1 MAGARVI
8 DLLESIKS
16 MAATVDEAV
25 VFFSSGKDSICM
37 LDLFQRFLPGRY
49 VPVFLYF
56 VKGLE
61 FQERTLRYYEARFG
75 IDIQRR
81 PHWDI
86 ANYDRTAQN
95 KQGRALKEHDIA
107 AHIRDETGLSW
118 LAYGYRT
125 DESMQR
131 RGQLRPLAPTFID
144 HKFNKLYP
152 LGAWSR
158 HHVEAYVKER
168 RLVLPVE
175 YQHGYRNID
184 QFKGRSVLWIR
195 NNYPDD
201 WLKIIERFPVVEAEA
216 IRQEAKAEI

>member
-1 MAGARVI
+1 MIDILGA
-8 DLLESIKS
+8 IK
-16 MAATVDEAV
+16 AASSTIDEAV

-56 VKGLE
+56 VQGLE
-61 FQERTLRYYEARFG
+61 FQERTLRYYEDRFG
-75 IDIQRR
+75 IEIQRH

-86 ANYDRTAQN
+86 ANYDRAARN
-95 KQGRALKEHDIA
+95 LGGRALKGRDAEYA
-107 AHIRDETGLSW
+107 IRESTGLSW

-144 HKFNKLYP
+144 HKFHKLYP
-152 LGAWSR
+152 LGVWSR

-168 RLVLPVE
+168 RLVLPIE
-175 YQHGYRNID
+175 YQHGYRNVD
-184 QFKGRSVLWIR
+184 QFKGRTVLWIKK
-195 NNYPDD
+195 NYPDD
-201 WLKIIERFPVVEAEA
+201 WQKIIARFPAVEAEA
-216 IRQEAKAEI
+216 VRQEAKHERE

>member
-1 MAGARVI
+1 VT
-8 DLLESIKS
+8 DLLGAIKS

-49 VPVFLYF
+49 IPVFLYF
-56 VKGLE
+56 VKGLK
-61 FQERTLRYYEARFG
+61 FQERTLRYYETRFG
-75 IDIQRR
+75 IEIQRC

-86 ANYDRTAQN
+86 ANYDRVARGLP
-95 KQGRALKEHDIA
+95 GRMLKEHDIA

-144 HKFNKLYP
+144 HKFHKLYP
-152 LGAWSR
+152 LGAWSK
-158 HHVEAYVKER
+158 HHTEAYVHER
-168 RLVLPVE
+168 NLVLP
-175 YQHGYRNID
+175 
-184 QFKGRSVLWIR
+184 
-195 NNYPDD
+195 
-201 WLKIIERFPVVEAEA
+201 AE
-216 IRQEAKAEI
+216 